1 MNDTL
6 RRIGPVLLSIVIII
20 VIALLRERSRVLAA
34 ITATMP
40 INVALALYLIYVA
53 EGTDQAA
60 VVDFVRSMVLGVTAT
75 LIWLLAVWL
84 AARAGWRLPRLLLV
98 GYVAWGIA
106 IGAIFALQSLLGT
119 PSIFRH

>member
-1 MNDTL
+1 MNEIW
-6 RRIGPVLLSIVIII
+6 RRFGPVLASIVIII
-20 VIALLRERSRVLAA
+20 VIALLRERSKALAA

-40 INVALALYLIYVA
+40 INVALALWLIYVP

-60 VVDFVRSMVLGVTAT
+60 VVDFVRSMVVGVIGT
-75 LIWLLAVWL
+75 LIWLLAVWA
-84 AARAGWRLPRLLLV
+84 AARAGWDLPRLLLA

-106 IGAIFALQSLLGT
+106 IGAIFALQSLLGG